1 MILDSVNQY
10 TVFEAD
16 SVAEMGSHLPSNR
29 TSMYTSGANRPVVN
43 MLNSN
48 SMNEGHPPMGSQPK
62 KSKKKRSSLGIKLT
76 PR

>member
-1 MILDSVNQY
+1 
-10 TVFEAD
+10 
-16 SVAEMGSHLPSNR
+16 
-29 TSMYTSGANRPVVN
+29 MYTSGANRPVVN